1 MKPAQAA
8 LLLACLGAA
17 PAGADPMRPL
27 LPPAGAASSP
37 VTSPTAPSASRRDV
51 APAAPAA
58 REKEI
63 GRLVAIREDSRGRR
77 QALIGERWVSEGDA
91 IEQAVVQSIEPNS
104 VALTTGKSR
113 TLLHLL
119 PPLVASAEPAP
130 AALAAHAGPGTPSTA
145 GPEAPGA
152 RAATTGGPLPAK
164 PPRAPLRRAV
174 PQNTSAPE
182 GTSP

>member
-1 MKPAQAA
+1 MKRVQAA
-8 LLLACLGAA
+8 LLLACLGTA

-37 VTSPTAPSASRRDV
+37 ATSPTAPSAPRRE
-51 APAAPAA
+51 AAPAV

-77 QALIGERWVSEGDA
+77 QALIGERWVSEGDTV
-91 IEQAVVQSIEPNS
+91 EHAVVQTIDPNS
-104 VALTTGKSR
+104 VELAVGKTR

-119 PPLVASAEPAP
+119 PPLVASSEPA
-130 AALAAHAGPGTPSTA
+130 AATLAAQAGPDMKAPASA
-145 GPEAPGA
+145 GPSMS
-152 RAATTGGPLPAK
+152 RAAATGGPLPAK
-164 PPRAPLRRAV
+164 PPRAPLRRAG
-174 PQNTSAPE
+174 PRNTSAPE